1 MADSHARFIW
11 YELTTTDM
19 QAAKA
24 FYAAV
29 VGWGTRD
36 ASMAGMPFTASRVEA
51 AQRHQ
56 STWLACGSNKRH
68 VRSCPL
74 TATRPQLQIRG
85 SLHHGRSST

>member
-1 MADSHARFIW
+1 MADSHGRFIW

-36 ASMAGMPFTASRVEA
+36 ASMKCWMATGSSNARTRRAQSSRWQASAALGISSASDRQEAPRVKS
-51 AQRHQ
+51 R
-56 STWLACGSNKRH
+56 
-68 VRSCPL
+68 
-74 TATRPQLQIRG
+74 
-85 SLHHGRSST
+85 